1 MNVLLILL
9 CNHQQYLHMLKIL
22 KQELA
27 RGPEGGTSA
36 PVMCAVKELEHQKR
50 RMEERPGIELAERT
64 KRLRQACFKA
74 SYKKRRQALT
84 NLLQQD
90 AIDDIVKDEAVGMAG
105 ELPSVQIR

>member
-1 MNVLLILL
+1 VI
-9 CNHQQYLHMLKIL
+9 
-22 KQELA
+22 QELA
-27 RGPEGGTSA
+27 RGPEGGTSG
-36 PVMCAVKELEHQKR
+36 PVMSAVKELEHQKK

-84 NLLQQD
+84 SLLQQD
-90 AIDDIVKDEAVGMAG
+90 VGGETYPDSVVG

>member
-1 MNVLLILL
+1 M
-9 CNHQQYLHMLKIL
+9 
-22 KQELA
+22 
-27 RGPEGGTSA
+27 S
-36 PVMCAVKELEHQKR
+36 AVKELEYQKK

-84 NLLQQD
+84 TLLQQD
-90 AIDDIVKDEAVGMAG
+90 VHGGTCPDSVVG